1 MPRQVVRR
9 KRVYTVTRWWLV
21 RHAPVVGQNGR
32 IYGGNDVDADVSDKA
47 AFRRLATRL
56 PHDAVL
62 VTSHLT
68 RARHTAE
75 ALLEGGLRVAE
86 RAVEADLGEQDFGV
100 WQGQSWEDISASDDA
115 AGTHKF
121 WTAPAGHAPRGGES
135 FRDVVE
141 RVGRTVG
148 RRTDRHGGRDI
159 VAVIHGGSIRA
170 ALAHA
175 LALDPEIALG
185 FATEYLSTTRI
196 DHFSGE
202 GAGGDWRVAFVNA
215 RL

>member
-1 MPRQVVRR
+1 M
-9 KRVYTVTRWWLV
+9 VTRWWLV

-32 IYGGNDVDADVSDKA
+32 IYGSNDVDADVSDKA
-47 AFRRLATRL
+47 TFRELATRL
-56 PHDAVL
+56 PHDSVM

-68 RARHTAE
+68 RARHTAA
-75 ALLEGGLRVAE
+75 ALVESGLRVAE
-86 RAVEADLGEQDFGV
+86 HVVEADLGEQDFGV
-100 WQGQSWEDISASDDA
+100 WQGRSWDDISATDEA

-121 WTAPAGHAPRGGES
+121 WTAPASHAPPGGES
-135 FRDVVE
+135 FRDVIE
-141 RVGRTVG
+141 RVSRVVQ
-148 RRTDRHGGRDI
+148 RLTDQHGGRDI

-196 DHFSGE
+196 DHVS
-202 GAGGDWRVAFVNA
+202 GAGIGGNWRVAFVNA
-215 RL
+215 RR